1 MPSTFVE
8 CYNKYIDFC
17 YEIFDR
23 ILLKGYI
30 PLIQREN
37 GMVYFLREFRGMKC
51 ISKEALKN
59 LTKGFIKRVER
70 YVEENSIPVIT
81 LKRGESK
88 LGIAEGYDTGAEGV
102 VCIIRS
108 KEYGR
113 SFSSYELK
121 KVKDKNYRRICRA
134 LREVNHYYFYIRD
147 EEVGGLNYIKI
158 CSYFPFNVEIYVN
171 GHNWLEMQL
180 KREGRGYVKQDN
192 CILEVDDVCALQRI
206 CSRLSDDPL
215 WEFADRWI
223 YKFVPILAR
232 EREAGYY
239 YRYFIAQ
246 VEYSHNIVFKDSGVL
261 DELFQ
266 SMIDQFRRIGKP
278 DSISQIFE
286 RRIDSRYRGIFQSNI
301 NMEGEHPCMKSWYKR
316 CYVKQYNKKGKI
328 LRTETCINNTYDIG
342 IKKSVVNLGYI
353 GKVAHGINK
362 RYLDAQ
368 VGIDERFLSRHNLAE
383 LSKTE
388 QVGNKRITGIRIED
402 ERIMG
407 VIEALL
413 KRSNVIA
420 HITNKDLRKEVQRV
434 RNIGEE
440 EYGSTKMGYD
450 LKRLLIK
457 KIIKKVKG
465 THKYIFT
472 KVGYK
477 ICLML
482 LLIKDRVVEPVV
494 SGIKKGTKTVGNYL
508 KSKLNEQLV
517 KVNNILDEI
526 FELVGLKKSE
536 ILVQNT
542 RSP

>member
-1 MPSTFVE
+1 
-8 CYNKYIDFC
+8 
-17 YEIFDR
+17 
-23 ILLKGYI
+23 
-30 PLIQREN
+30 
-37 GMVYFLREFRGMKC
+37 
-51 ISKEALKN
+51 
-59 LTKGFIKRVER
+59 
-70 YVEENSIPVIT
+70 
-81 LKRGESK
+81 
-88 LGIAEGYDTGAEGV
+88 
-102 VCIIRS
+102 
-108 KEYGR
+108 
-113 SFSSYELK
+113 
-121 KVKDKNYRRICRA
+121 
-134 LREVNHYYFYIRD
+134 
-147 EEVGGLNYIKI
+147 
-158 CSYFPFNVEIYVN
+158 
-171 GHNWLEMQL
+171 
-180 KREGRGYVKQDN
+180 
-192 CILEVDDVCALQRI
+192 
-206 CSRLSDDPL
+206 
-215 WEFADRWI
+215 
-223 YKFVPILAR
+223 
-232 EREAGYY
+232 
-239 YRYFIAQ
+239 
-246 VEYSHNIVFKDSGVL
+246 
-261 DELFQ
+261 
-266 SMIDQFRRIGKP
+266 
-278 DSISQIFE
+278 
-286 RRIDSRYRGIFQSNI
+286 
-301 NMEGEHPCMKSWYKR
+301 
-316 CYVKQYNKKGKI
+316 
-328 LRTETCINNTYDIG
+328 
-342 IKKSVVNLGYI
+342 
-353 GKVAHGINK
+353 VAHGINK

-517 KVNNILDEI
+517 KVNNMLDEI
-526 FELVGLKKSE
+526 FELVGLKKLE